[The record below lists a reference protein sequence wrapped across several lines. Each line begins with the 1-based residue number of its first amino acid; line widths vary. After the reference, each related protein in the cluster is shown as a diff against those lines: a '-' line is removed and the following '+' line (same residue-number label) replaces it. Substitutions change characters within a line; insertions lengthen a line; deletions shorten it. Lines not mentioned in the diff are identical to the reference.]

1 MVKAVKK
8 EHGDIA
14 APKPPKGKKD
24 KKAPGPKL
32 AAENLTTAFV
42 GHNSGAI
49 PRVVELMDRDLEI
62 DAQKKELGKEQR
74 DIRNMAK
81 TEFGILSWNW
91 NQEKAARKVDKDVRI
106 QRESG
111 AVDLKNMLGYQAEL
125 DLKPN
130 TVARTEQEFA
140 DPSNKVRPEDAG
152 RDQAVIKREG

>member
-1 MVKAVKK
+1 MMKSVIKK
-8 EHGDIA
+8 REDIPA
-14 APKPPKGKKD
+14 PKGKKG
-24 KKAPGPKL
+24 KKEKKTPGPKL
-32 AAENLTTAFV
+32 AAENLTTAYA

-81 TEFGILSWNW
+81 TEFGILAFNW
-91 NQEKAARKVDKDVRI
+91 NQEKSARKVDKDVRI

-111 AVDLKNMLGYQAEL
+111 AVDLKNMLGYQAEM

-130 TVARTEQEFA
+130 TVARTEQEYA
-140 DPSNKVRPEDAG
+140 DPSNKVRPEDAA
-152 RDQAVIKREG
+152 RDGVIKREG

>member
-1 MVKAVKK
+1 MVFKASPRSGKPLPSDSDIPAPKAKKAKK
-8 EHGDIA
+8 E
-14 APKPPKGKKD
+14 

-32 AAENLTTAFV
+32 AAESLKSFA

-106 QRESG
+106 QREAG
-111 AVDLKNMLGYQAEL
+111 AVDLKNMLGYQAEM

-130 TVARTEQEFA
+130 TVARTEEEYA
-140 DPSNKVRPEDAG
+140 DPSNRVAPD
-152 RDQAVIKREG
+152 VIKREG